1 MSRIKDPKNIP
12 KNTKTISIFGDL
24 IITKKIEIRKNK
36 AKEVIR

>member
-1 MSRIKDPKNIP
+1 MDPKNIP
-12 KNTKTISIFGDL
+12 KNTDNISIFGDL